1 MKSRKETIM
10 KKQMTKLT
18 LNRETVR
25 NLDTKELGNV
35 LGGVIKT
42 NGEPTLNYTCS
53 ILSEGC

>member
-1 MKSRKETIM
+1 M

-18 LNRETVR
+18 LSRETVR
-25 NLDTKELGNV
+25 NLEAKELGNA

-42 NGEPTLNYTCS
+42 NGEPTLNWTCG